1 MEKKQNTSGHIRKKH
16 AYELLKTKRGSADAK
31 SD

>member
-1 MEKKQNTSGHIRKKH
+1 MEKNRIRPVTSGKKH

>member
-1 MEKKQNTSGHIRKKH
+1 MEKNRIRPGHIRKKH

>member
-1 MEKKQNTSGHIRKKH
+1 MEKTEYVRSHPEKH